1 MENIGTGLML
11 MVVGM
16 ATVFVILLIV
26 IWLSQF
32 LIKVVN
38 KIAPEEEVK
47 KKPAASGPSTD
58 AGAMDAIKSAVN
70 ILTAGYQDREIITI
84 LKIRKTHYLLQW
96 KKK

>member
-38 KIAPEEEVK
+38 KIAPEY
-47 KKPAASGPSTD
+47 SYGRQGS
-58 AGAMDAIKSAVN
+58 
-70 ILTAGYQDREIITI
+70 GYQDREIITI